1 VSAFEALAD
10 EPRWVAWRLEPR
22 GNKLTKVPYGTG
34 GRRAK
39 ADDPATWVV
48 RSEATALAARI
59 ANGHGGGIGYE
70 LGDLGNDLYLAGVD
84 VDSCID
90 EKGCLA
96 LWAERI
102 LAELP
107 TYAETSPSGSGV
119 KSFFYCAS
127 EDVRPFLEA
136 IGIVDPRQWGTRRSI
151 GEDGRDHGPAVEI
164 YFARRFF
171 AVTEQPFPGKPDRIA
186 LLDWPQLERL
196 ARPVP
201 NVRTDKSGGGDTAG
215 RDNSRSAK
223 AFREGARLRR
233 EGKGFEEMVEALRTH
248 PDPDIR
254 SWVREKGD
262 IYGQREL
269 HRIWDKGAPAPSQ
282 SSQTGVSLEDFHAYM
297 PMHAYIF
304 VPSRQLWPAGSVNA
318 RVPPV
323 QLRDA
328 AGNPVFDQEGKPA
341 RQKASAW
348 LDKNKP
354 VEQMTWAPGLPM
366 LIKDLLTS
374 EGGWLVR
381 EGVSCFNLY
390 RPPLLVPGDK
400 AKASPWIDHLN
411 RVYPDDAE
419 HILCWLAHRVQF
431 PEDKINH
438 ALVLGGSQGIGKDTL
453 LEPVKR
459 AIGPWNWQDV
469 TPRDLIGRFNG
480 FAKAVILRVNEARDL
495 GDINRF
501 QFYDH
506 MKLYTAAPPDVLRV
520 DEKNLRE
527 YYVTN
532 CCGVIIT
539 TNHKADGIYLPID
552 DRRHYVAWSA
562 LAKESFKQSYWD
574 ELWGWYNSGGDRD
587 VAACLAQLDISS
599 FNPKSP
605 PPKTAAFWEIVN
617 SNRSPDDAELAD
629 LLDLLSNP
637 KAVTLPMLLAR
648 ASEDVSHWL
657 SDRKNRR
664 MLPHRFEACGY
675 TPVRNDGANDGLWK
689 IGIRRQVIYAKADLS
704 LRERLEAARDLVERR
719 SV

>member
-1 VSAFEALAD
+1 
-10 EPRWVAWRLEPR
+10 
-22 GNKLTKVPYGTG
+22 
-34 GRRAK
+34 
-39 ADDPATWVV
+39 
-48 RSEATALAARI
+48 
-59 ANGHGGGIGYE
+59 
-70 LGDLGNDLYLAGVD
+70 
-84 VDSCID
+84 
-90 EKGCLA
+90 
-96 LWAERI
+96 
-102 LAELP
+102 
-107 TYAETSPSGSGV
+107 
-119 KSFFYCAS
+119 
-127 EDVRPFLEA
+127 
-136 IGIVDPRQWGTRRSI
+136 
-151 GEDGRDHGPAVEI
+151 
-164 YFARRFF
+164 
-171 AVTEQPFPGKPDRIA
+171 
-186 LLDWPQLERL
+186 
-196 ARPVP
+196 
-201 NVRTDKSGGGDTAG
+201 
-215 RDNSRSAK
+215 
-223 AFREGARLRR
+223 
-233 EGKGFEEMVEALRTH
+233 
-248 PDPDIR
+248 
-254 SWVREKGD
+254 
-262 IYGQREL
+262 
-269 HRIWDKGAPAPSQ
+269 
-282 SSQTGVSLEDFHAYM
+282 
-297 PMHAYIF
+297 
-304 VPSRQLWPAGSVNA
+304 
-318 RVPPV
+318 
-323 QLRDA
+323 
-328 AGNPVFDQEGKPA
+328 
-341 RQKASAW
+341 
-348 LDKNKP
+348 
-354 VEQMTWAPGLPM
+354 MTWAPGLPM
-366 LIKDLLTS
+366 LVKDLLTS

-390 RPPLLVPGDK
+390 RPLLLVPGDK

-411 RVYPDDAE
+411 RVYPDDAQ
-419 HILCWLAHRVQF
+419 HILCWLAHCVQF

-587 VAACLAQLDISS
+587 VAAFLAQLDISS

-629 LLDLLSNP
+629 LLDLLNNP

-648 ASEDVSHWL
+648 ASEDMSHWL

-689 IGIRRQVIYAKADLS
+689 IGVRRQVIYAKADLS